1 MKNRLILQQH
11 ALYTSMI
18 ENALDFCKAMLARS
32 CTVYPFALITIENDI
47 RCVFAPYT
55 DQKATPLMIEDLQAQ
70 LDLRQKI
77 AKNSVNLLVYSA
89 TVTHPNATESDA
101 LVFTINDTQGH
112 NTLTIYPY
120 QLIPSGIKIQQPY
133 TCDFSD

>member
-1 MKNRLILQQH
+1 
-11 ALYTSMI
+11 
-18 ENALDFCKAMLARS
+18 
-32 CTVYPFALITIENDI
+32 
-47 RCVFAPYT
+47 
-55 DQKATPLMIEDLQAQ
+55 MIEDLQAQ

-120 QLIPSGIKIQQPY
+120 QLIPSGIKIKQPY